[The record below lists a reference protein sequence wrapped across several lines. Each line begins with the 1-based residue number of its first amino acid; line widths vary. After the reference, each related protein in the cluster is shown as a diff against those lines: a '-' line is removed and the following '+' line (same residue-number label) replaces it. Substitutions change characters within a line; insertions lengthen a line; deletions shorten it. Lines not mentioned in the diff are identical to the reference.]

1 MIAVILLIAGVAIW
15 MWANWKRGK

>member
-1 MIAVILLIAGVAIW
+1 MIAVMLLISGAAMW

>member
-1 MIAVILLIAGVAIW
+1 MTGVMLLIAGAAIW

>member
-1 MIAVILLIAGVAIW
+1 MIAVMLLISCAAMW

>member
-1 MIAVILLIAGVAIW
+1 MIAVMLIIAGAAMW

>member
-1 MIAVILLIAGVAIW
+1 MIAVILLIAGAAMW